1 MQKRLFRTI
10 HDRKLAGV
18 CGGLAAYFGID
29 PSLVRV
35 LFIILFFVTAGFPL
49 LLGYIAAAFVI
60 PNEGDIV
67 D

>member
-1 MQKRLFRTI
+1 MQKRLFRTV

-35 LFIILFFVTAGFPL
+35 LFIILFFLTAGFPL

>member
-1 MQKRLFRTI
+1 MQKRLFRTV

-18 CGGLAAYFGID
+18 CGGLATYFGID

-35 LFIILFFVTAGFPL
+35 LFIILFFLTAGFPL